1 MVGVAGAQRQGLLA
15 PGYRAGMTTL
25 PAATPD
31 RTRAARVLDAADL
44 RTEHWRDLYR
54 DLHAHPELSGREH
67 RTAGVLAAEL
77 RAAGLEVTE
86 GVGGTGVVG
95 VLRNG
100 DGPVVMLRADMD
112 GLPVLED
119 SGKPYQ
125 SRHTDTDPA
134 GDTVPTMHACGH
146 DMHVTALAAAVDT
159 LAGARDAWRGTLLV
173 VGQPAEE
180 TATGANAMLDD
191 GLFTRFP
198 KPDVALG
205 QHVGP
210 LPAGVANHSRE
221 LLMAAACTLDV
232 TIHGRGGHGSMPH
245 VTVDPV
251 LTAAYAVTRLQAI
264 VSRETPSGD
273 PVVVT
278 VGTFHAGTKSNI
290 IPDTATFTVNL
301 RARTDAS
308 MARAVAAV
316 HRVVEAE
323 AAAAGCPQPPTIGV
337 RENPPATVNT
347 PALVDRVMAAQEAV
361 MPAGAIRVAE
371 PLMGSEDF
379 SEFGLP
385 KGRYAGDPVPYAFWF
400 WGGMDPDLFPADY
413 TTGFSASVPGNHT
426 AQFAPLDEPTIAAGR
441 RLLVAAALELLA

>member
-1 MVGVAGAQRQGLLA
+1 MALD
-15 PGYRAGMTTL
+15 TT
-25 PAATPD
+25 PTTD
-31 RTRAARVLDAADL
+31 RTRAARLLDAAEPLDARWL
-44 RTEHWRDLYR
+44 ALYR

-67 RTAGVLAAEL
+67 RTAAALATEL
-77 RAAGLEVTE
+77 RASGLEVTE

-112 GLPVLED
+112 GLPVLEE
-119 SGKPYQ
+119 SGVPYA
-125 SRHTDTDPA
+125 SRHTDVNPA
-134 GDTVPTMHACGH
+134 GETVPTMHACGH
-146 DMHVTALAAAVDT
+146 DMHVTALAAAVDA
-159 LAGARDAWRGTLLV
+159 LAGAREAWRGTLLV

-180 TATGANAMLDD
+180 TASGANAMLAD

-232 TIHGRGGHGSMPH
+232 TIHGRGGHGSRPF
-245 VTVDPV
+245 VTVDPI

-264 VSRETPSGD
+264 VARETSPED
-273 PVVVT
+273 PLVVT

-301 RARTDAS
+301 RARSDAS
-308 MARAVAAV
+308 MERAVAAV
-316 HRVVEAE
+316 RRIVEAE
-323 AAAAGCPQPPTIGV
+323 AAAAGCPQPPTIGM

-347 PALVDRVMAAQEAV
+347 AEVVDRVMAAQAAV
-361 MPAGAIRVAE
+361 MPDGAVRIAD

-379 SEFGLP
+379 SEYGLP

-400 WGGMDPDLFPADY
+400 WGGMDPALFPAGY
-413 TTGFSASVPGNHT
+413 TTGVVPSVPGNHT
-426 AQFAPLDEPTIAAGR
+426 AQFAPLDAPTLAAGR
-441 RLLVAAALELLA
+441 RLLVAAALEFLA

>member
-1 MVGVAGAQRQGLLA
+1 MSATHPDGA
-15 PGYRAGMTTL
+15 PD
-25 PAATPD
+25 PA
-31 RTRAARVLDAADL
+31 RAARVLDAADP
-44 RTEHWRDLYR
+44 RTEHWRALYR

-67 RTAGVLAAEL
+67 RTAAALAAEL
-77 RAAGLEVTE
+77 RASGLEVTE

-112 GLPVLED
+112 GLPVREETGL
-119 SGKPYQ
+119 PYQ
-125 SRHTDTDPA
+125 SRHTDVDPA

-146 DMHVTALAAAVDT
+146 DMHVTALAAAVDA
-159 LAGARDAWRGTLLV
+159 LAGAREQWHGTLLV

-180 TATGANAMLDD
+180 TASGASAMLED

-205 QHVGP
+205 QHVGA
-210 LPAGVANHSRE
+210 LPAGVSHHARG

-232 TIHGRGGHGSMPH
+232 TVHGRGGHGSRPF

-264 VSRETPSGD
+264 ASRETSPDD

-278 VGTFHAGTKSNI
+278 VATFHAGTKSNI

-301 RARTDAS
+301 RARSDAT
-308 MARAVAAV
+308 MARLVASV
-316 HRVVEAE
+316 RRVVEAE
-323 AAAAGCPQPPTIGV
+323 AAAAGCPQPPTV
-337 RENPPATVNT
+337 TLRENPPATVND
-347 PALVDRVMAAQEAV
+347 PDVVDRVMAAQRAV
-361 MPAGAIRVAE
+361 MPAGTVRTAE

-379 SEFGLP
+379 SEYGLP
-385 KGRYAGDPVPYAFWF
+385 RGRYDGDPVPYAFWF
-400 WGGMDPDLFPADY
+400 WGGPDPALFPEGIDS
-413 TTGFSASVPGNHT
+413 GLSPEVPGNHS
-426 AQFAPLDEPTIAAGR
+426 AQFAPLDDPTIAAGR
-441 RLLVAAALELLA
+441 RLLVAAALAFLG

>member
-1 MVGVAGAQRQGLLA
+1 MPHDDR
-15 PGYRAGMTTL
+15 PD
-25 PAATPD
+25 ATPSAPSAAGEH
-31 RTRAARVLDAADL
+31 RAAAVLDAADL

-54 DLHAHPELSGREH
+54 DLHQHPELSGREH
-67 RTAGVLAAEL
+67 RTAAVLAGEL

-125 SRHTDTDPA
+125 SRHTDVNPA
-134 GDTVPTMHACGH
+134 GETVPTMHACGH

-159 LAGARDAWRGTLLV
+159 LAGARDAWSGTLLV

-180 TATGANAMLDD
+180 TASGASAMLDD

-198 KPDVALG
+198 KPDVAIG

-210 LPAGVANHSRE
+210 IPVGVAHHSRG

-232 TIHGRGGHGSMPH
+232 TIHGRGGHGSRPF
-245 VTVDPV
+245 VTVDPI
-251 LTAAYAVTRLQAI
+251 LTAAYAITRLQTI
-264 VSRETPSGD
+264 VARETSPED
-273 PVVVT
+273 PLVVT

-290 IPDTATFTVNL
+290 IPDDATFTVNL
-301 RARTDAS
+301 RARSDAS
-308 MARAVAAV
+308 MERAVAAV
-316 HRVVEAE
+316 RRIVEAE
-323 AAAAGCPQPPTIGV
+323 AAAAGCPAPPTIGL

-347 PALVDRVMAAQEAV
+347 PEVVDRVMAAQRAV
-361 MPAGAIRVAE
+361 LPEGSVRLAD

-379 SEFGLP
+379 SEYGLP
-385 KGRYAGDPVPYAFWF
+385 KGRYDGDPVPYAFWF
-400 WGGMDPDLFPADY
+400 WGGMAHEQFPE
-413 TTGFSASVPGNHT
+413 GFASGMAPEVPGNHT
-426 AQFAPLDEPTIAAGR
+426 PQFAPEDEPTIATGR
-441 RLLVAAALELLA
+441 RLLVAAALALLG

>member
-1 MVGVAGAQRQGLLA
+1 MPAQ
-15 PGYRAGMTTL
+15 TTTT
-25 PAATPD
+25 APD
-31 RTRAARVLDAADL
+31 RARASRVLAAIDPRDA
-44 RTEHWRDLYR
+44 HWRDLYR

-67 RTAGVLAAEL
+67 RTAAALAAEL
-77 RAAGLEVTE
+77 RASGLEVTE

-95 VLRNG
+95 LLRNG
-100 DGPVVMLRADMD
+100 DGPVVLLRADMD
-112 GLPVLED
+112 GLPVLEE
-119 SGKPYQ
+119 SGVPYQ
-125 SRHTDTDPA
+125 SRHTDVNPA
-134 GDTVPTMHACGH
+134 GETVPTMHACGH

-159 LAGARDAWRGTLLV
+159 LAGARDAWRGTLMV
-173 VGQPAEE
+173 IGQPAEE
-180 TATGANAMLDD
+180 TAQGANAMLAD

-245 VTVDPV
+245 VTVDPI
-251 LTAAYAVTRLQAI
+251 LTAAYAVTRLQTV

-273 PVVVT
+273 PVVLT
-278 VGTFHAGTKSNI
+278 VGTFHAGTKANI

-301 RARTDAS
+301 RARSDAS
-308 MARAVAAV
+308 MDRAVAAV
-316 HRVVEAE
+316 RRIVEAE
-323 AAAAGCPQPPTIGV
+323 ATAAGCPLPPTITI

-347 PALVDRVMAAQEAV
+347 PAVVDRVIAAQQAV
-361 MPAGAIRVAE
+361 MPEDAIRIAE

-385 KGRYAGDPVPYAFWF
+385 KGRYEGDPVPYAFWF
-400 WGGMDPDLFPADY
+400 WGGMDPALFPADY
-413 TTGFSASVPGNHT
+413 WTGFSAAVPGNHR

-441 RLLVAAALELLA
+441 RLLVAAALEFLG

>member
-1 MVGVAGAQRQGLLA
+1 MPTDA
-15 PGYRAGMTTL
+15 T
-25 PAATPD
+25 AAPD
-31 RTRAARVLDAADL
+31 RTRAARVLDAADP
-44 RTEHWRDLYR
+44 RAAHWRDLYR

-67 RTAGVLAAEL
+67 RTAAAFASEL
-77 RAAGLEVTE
+77 RASGLEVTE

-95 VLRNG
+95 LLRNG

-112 GLPVLED
+112 GLPVLEE
-119 SGKPYQ
+119 SGVDYQ
-125 SRHTDTDPA
+125 SRHTDVNPA
-134 GDTVPTMHACGH
+134 GETVPTMHACGH

-159 LAGARDAWRGTLLV
+159 LAGARDAWRGTLMV

-180 TATGANAMLDD
+180 TAAGASGMLAD

-210 LPAGVANHSRE
+210 IPAGVANHARG

-232 TIHGRGGHGSMPH
+232 TIHGRGGHGSRPFA
-245 VTVDPV
+245 TVDPI
-251 LTAAYAVTRLQAI
+251 LTAAYAITRLQTI
-264 VSRETPSGD
+264 VARETAPED
-273 PVVVT
+273 PLVVT

-301 RARTDAS
+301 RARSDAS
-308 MARAVAAV
+308 MERAIAAV
-316 HRVVEAE
+316 RRIVEAE
-323 AAAAGCPQPPTIGV
+323 AAAAGCPQEPTIGL

-347 PALVDRVMAAQEAV
+347 PEVVDRVMAAQAAV
-361 MPAGAIRVAE
+361 MPAGAIRLAE

-385 KGRYAGDPVPYAFWF
+385 KGRYEGDPVPYAFWF
-400 WGGMDPDLFPADY
+400 WGGMDPARFPAGY
-413 TTGFSASVPGNHT
+413 TTGFSPTVPGNHT
-426 AQFAPLDEPTIAAGR
+426 AQFLPLDEPTIAAGR
-441 RLLVAAALELLA
+441 RLLVAAALEFLG

>member
-1 MVGVAGAQRQGLLA
+1 MAHDA
-15 PGYRAGMTTL
+15 
-25 PAATPD
+25 PAAAPAAAPD
-31 RTRAARVLDAADL
+31 ATRALRVLDAADP
-44 RTEHWRDLYR
+44 RDAHWRDLYR

-67 RTAGVLAAEL
+67 RTAAALAAEL
-77 RAAGLEVTE
+77 RASGLEVTE

-95 VLRNG
+95 LLRNG

-112 GLPVLED
+112 GLPVHEETGL
-119 SGKPYQ
+119 PYA
-125 SRHTDTDPA
+125 SRHTDVNPA
-134 GDTVPTMHACGH
+134 GETVFTMHACGH
-146 DMHVTALAAAVDT
+146 DMHVTALAAAVDA

-180 TATGANAMLDD
+180 TAAGARAMLED

-232 TIHGRGGHGSMPH
+232 TIHGRGGHGSRPH

-264 VSRETPSGD
+264 VSRETSPED

-301 RARTDAS
+301 RARSDAS
-308 MARAVAAV
+308 MERAVAAV
-316 HRVVEAE
+316 RRVVEAE
-323 AAAAGCPQPPTIGV
+323 SAAAGCPQPPTIGM

-347 PALVDRVMAAQEAV
+347 AAVVDRVMAAQRAV
-361 MPAGAIRVAE
+361 MPEGAVRLAE

-379 SEFGLP
+379 SEYGLP
-385 KGRYAGDPVPYAFWF
+385 KGRYDGDPVPYAFWF
-400 WGGMDPDLFPADY
+400 WGGMDPALFPEGYAA
-413 TTGFSASVPGNHT
+413 GFSPAVPGNHT

-441 RLLVAAALELLA
+441 RLLVAAALEFLA

>member
-1 MVGVAGAQRQGLLA
+1 MGLDVA
-15 PGYRAGMTTL
+15 PTT
-25 PAATPD
+25 D
-31 RTRAARVLDAADL
+31 RSRAARVLDGAEARDA
-44 RTEHWRDLYR
+44 HWRDLYR

-67 RTAGVLAAEL
+67 RTAAALAAEL
-77 RAAGLEVTE
+77 RASGLEVTE

-119 SGKPYQ
+119 SGVDYQ
-125 SRHTDTDPA
+125 SRYTDVDPA
-134 GDTVPTMHACGH
+134 GETVPTMHACGH

-159 LAGARDAWRGTLLV
+159 LAGAHDTWRGTLLV

-180 TATGANAMLDD
+180 TATGANAMLAD

-210 LPAGVANHSRE
+210 IPAGVANHSRE

-232 TIHGRGGHGSMPH
+232 TIHGRGGHGSRPF
-245 VTVDPV
+245 VTVDPI
-251 LTAAYAVTRLQAI
+251 LTAAYAVTRLQTI
-264 VSRETPSGD
+264 VARETSPED
-273 PVVVT
+273 PLVVT

-301 RARTDAS
+301 RARSDAS
-308 MARAVAAV
+308 MERAIAAV
-316 HRVVEAE
+316 RRIVDAE
-323 AAAAGCPQPPTIGV
+323 AAAAGCPQPPTIGM

-347 PALVDRVMAAQEAV
+347 AEVVDRVMAAQAAV
-361 MPAGAIRVAE
+361 MPEGAIRIAD

-379 SEFGLP
+379 SEYGLP
-385 KGRYAGDPVPYAFWF
+385 KGRYGGDPVPYAFWF
-400 WGGMDPDLFPADY
+400 WGGMDPALFPAGY
-413 TTGFSASVPGNHT
+413 TTGVVPSVPGNHT
-426 AQFAPLDEPTIAAGR
+426 AQFAPQAGPTLDAGR
-441 RLLVAAALELLA
+441 RLLVAAALEFLG

>member
-1 MVGVAGAQRQGLLA
+1 MSVDAA
-15 PGYRAGMTTL
+15 P
-25 PAATPD
+25 PAD
-31 RTRAARVLDAADL
+31 RTPAGDAPADRSRAARVLDTADPRAA
-44 RTEHWRDLYR
+44 HWRDLYR

-67 RTAGVLAAEL
+67 RTAAAFAAEL
-77 RAAGLEVTE
+77 RASGLDVTE

-119 SGKPYQ
+119 TGLPHQ
-125 SRHTDTDPA
+125 SRHTDVNPA
-134 GDTVPTMHACGH
+134 GETVPTMHACGH
-146 DMHVTALAAAVDT
+146 DMHVTALAAAAAT
-159 LAGARDAWRGTLLV
+159 LAGARDAWHGTLLV

-180 TATGANAMLDD
+180 TASGASAMLAD

-210 LPAGVANHSRE
+210 LPAGTANHARG

-232 TIHGRGGHGSMPH
+232 TIHGRGGHGSRPH

-251 LTAAYAVTRLQAI
+251 LTAAYAVTRLQTI
-264 VSRETPSGD
+264 VSRETSPED

-278 VGTFHAGTKSNI
+278 VATFHAGTKSNI
-290 IPDTATFTVNL
+290 IPDTASFTVNL
-301 RARTDAS
+301 RARSDAS
-308 MARAVAAV
+308 MQRAVAAV

-323 AAAAGCPQPPTIGV
+323 AVAAGCPQPPTFGV
-337 RENPPATVNT
+337 RENPPATVND
-347 PALVDRVMAAQEAV
+347 ADVVDRVMAAQRAV
-361 MPAGAIRVAE
+361 MPEGAVRFAE
-371 PLMGSEDF
+371 PVMGSEDF
-379 SEFGLP
+379 SEYGLP
-385 KGRYAGDPVPYAFWF
+385 KGRYPGEPVPYAFWF
-400 WGGMDPDLFPADY
+400 WGGMDPAAFPADY
-413 TTGFSASVPGNHT
+413 VSGFSPAVPGNHT

-441 RLLVAAALELLA
+441 RLLVAAALEFLG

>member
-1 MVGVAGAQRQGLLA
+1 MALDVA
-15 PGYRAGMTTL
+15 PPT
-25 PAATPD
+25 D
-31 RTRAARVLDAADL
+31 RTRAARLLDAAEARDA
-44 RTEHWRDLYR
+44 HWLDLYR

-67 RTAGVLAAEL
+67 RTAAALAAEL
-77 RAAGLEVTE
+77 RASGLEVTE

-119 SGKPYQ
+119 SGVGYQ
-125 SRHTDTDPA
+125 SRHTDVNPA
-134 GDTVPTMHACGH
+134 GETVPTMHACGH

-180 TATGANAMLDD
+180 TATGANAMLAD

-210 LPAGVANHSRE
+210 IPAGVANHSRE

-232 TIHGRGGHGSMPH
+232 TIHGRGGHGSRPF
-245 VTVDPV
+245 VTVDPI
-251 LTAAYAVTRLQAI
+251 LTAAYAVTRLQTI
-264 VSRETPSGD
+264 VARETSPED
-273 PVVVT
+273 PLVVT

-301 RARTDAS
+301 RARSDAS
-308 MARAVAAV
+308 MERAIAAV
-316 HRVVEAE
+316 RRIVDAE
-323 AAAAGCPQPPTIGV
+323 AAAAGCPQPPTIGM

-347 PALVDRVMAAQEAV
+347 AEVVDRVMAAQAAV
-361 MPAGAIRVAE
+361 VPEGAIRVAD

-379 SEFGLP
+379 SEYGLP
-385 KGRYAGDPVPYAFWF
+385 KGRYDGDPVPYAFWF
-400 WGGMDPDLFPADY
+400 WGGMDPALFPEGY
-413 TTGFSASVPGNHT
+413 TTGVVPSVPGNHT
-426 AQFAPLDEPTIAAGR
+426 AQFAPQAEPTLAAGR
-441 RLLVAAALELLA
+441 RLLVAAALEFLG

>member
-1 MVGVAGAQRQGLLA
+1 MALDTA
-15 PGYRAGMTTL
+15 PTA
-25 PAATPD
+25 D
-31 RTRAARVLDAADL
+31 RTRAARVLGAADT
-44 RTEHWRDLYR
+44 RDAHWRDLYR

-67 RTAGVLAAEL
+67 RTAAALAAEL
-77 RAAGLEVTE
+77 RAAGLEVAE

-112 GLPVLED
+112 GLPVLEET
-119 SGKPYQ
+119 GLAYQ
-125 SRHTDTDPA
+125 SRHTDVNPA
-134 GDTVPTMHACGH
+134 GETVATMHACGH

-159 LAGARDAWRGTLLV
+159 LAGARDAWSGTLLV

-180 TATGANAMLDD
+180 TATGASAMLAD

-210 LPAGVANHSRE
+210 LPAGVANHSRG
-221 LLMAAACTLDV
+221 LLMAAAATLDV
-232 TIHGRGGHGSMPH
+232 TIHGRGGHGSRPF
-245 VTVDPV
+245 VTVDPI

-264 VSRETPSGD
+264 ASRETSPED
-273 PVVVT
+273 PLVVT

-301 RARTDAS
+301 RARSDAS

-316 HRVVEAE
+316 ERIVGAE
-323 AAAAGCPQPPTIGV
+323 AAAAGCPEPPTITM

-347 PALVDRVMAAQEAV
+347 AEVVDRVMAAQQAV
-361 MPAGAIRVAE
+361 MPAGAVRTAE

-379 SEFGLP
+379 SEYGLP
-385 KGRYAGDPVPYAFWF
+385 KGRYDGDPVPYAFWF
-400 WGGMDPDLFPADY
+400 WGGMDPALFPDGY
-413 TTGFSASVPGNHT
+413 VSGFSAAVPGNHT

-441 RLLVAAALELLA
+441 RLLVAAALEFLA

>member
-1 MVGVAGAQRQGLLA
+1 MHASPDTHLPPA
-15 PGYRAGMTTL
+15 PADPG
-25 PAATPD
+25 
-31 RTRAARVLDAADL
+31 RAARVLDAADP
-44 RTEHWRDLYR
+44 RDAHWRDLYR

-67 RTAGVLAAEL
+67 RTAAALAAEL
-77 RAAGLEVTE
+77 RASGLEVTE

-95 VLRNG
+95 LLRNG

-125 SRHTDTDPA
+125 SRHTDVNPA
-134 GDTVPTMHACGH
+134 GETVPTMHACGH
-146 DMHVTALAAAVDT
+146 DMHVTALASAVDT
-159 LAGARDAWRGTLLV
+159 LAATRDAWSGTLMV

-180 TATGANAMLDD
+180 TASGANAMLED

-210 LPAGVANHSRE
+210 IPAGVAHHARG

-232 TIHGRGGHGSMPH
+232 TIHGRGGHGSRPF
-245 VTVDPV
+245 VTVDPI
-251 LTAAYAVTRLQAI
+251 LTAAYAITRLQTIAA
-264 VSRETPSGD
+264 RETSPED
-273 PVVVT
+273 PLVVT

-290 IPDTATFTVNL
+290 IPDDATFTVNL
-301 RARTDAS
+301 RARSDAS

-316 HRVVEAE
+316 RRIVEAE
-323 AAAAGCPQPPTIGV
+323 AAAAGCPEPPTIGI

-347 PALVDRVMAAQEAV
+347 PAVVDRVMAAQQAV
-361 MPAGAIRVAE
+361 LPEGSVRIAD

-379 SEFGLP
+379 SEYGLP
-385 KGRYAGDPVPYAFWF
+385 KGRYEGDPVPYAFWF
-400 WGGMDPDLFPADY
+400 WGGMAHAMFPE
-413 TTGFSASVPGNHT
+413 GFASGMSPEVPGNHT
-426 AQFAPLDEPTIAAGR
+426 AQFAPEDEPTLAAGR
-441 RLLVAAALELLA
+441 RLLVAAALEFLG

>member
-1 MVGVAGAQRQGLLA
+1 MALDVA
-15 PGYRAGMTTL
+15 
-25 PAATPD
+25 PATD
-31 RTRAARVLDAADL
+31 RSRAARVLDAAQARDA
-44 RTEHWRDLYR
+44 HWRDLYQ

-67 RTAGVLAAEL
+67 RTAAALAAEL
-77 RAAGLEVTE
+77 RASGLEVTE

-119 SGKPYQ
+119 SGVDYQ
-125 SRHTDTDPA
+125 SRHTDMNPA
-134 GDTVPTMHACGH
+134 GETVPTMHACGH

-159 LAGARDAWRGTLLV
+159 LAGARDAWGGTLLV

-180 TATGANAMLDD
+180 TASGANAMLAD

-210 LPAGVANHSRE
+210 IPAGVANHSRE

-232 TIHGRGGHGSMPH
+232 TIHGRGGHGSRPF
-245 VTVDPV
+245 VTVDPI
-251 LTAAYAVTRLQAI
+251 LTAAYAVTRLQTI
-264 VSRETPSGD
+264 VARETSPED
-273 PVVVT
+273 PLVVT

-301 RARTDAS
+301 RARSDAS
-308 MARAVAAV
+308 MERAVAAV
-316 HRVVEAE
+316 RRIVDAE
-323 AAAAGCPQPPTIGV
+323 AAAAGCPQPPTIGM

-347 PALVDRVMAAQEAV
+347 AEVVDRVMAAQAAV
-361 MPAGAIRVAE
+361 MPAGAIRIAD

-379 SEFGLP
+379 SEYGLP
-385 KGRYAGDPVPYAFWF
+385 KGRYDGDPVPYAFWF
-400 WGGMDPDLFPADY
+400 WGGMDPALFPEGY
-413 TTGFSASVPGNHT
+413 TTGVVPSVPGNHT
-426 AQFAPLDEPTIAAGR
+426 AQFAPLAEPTLDAGR
-441 RLLVAAALELLA
+441 RLLVAAALEFLG

>member
-1 MVGVAGAQRQGLLA
+1 MALD
-15 PGYRAGMTTL
+15 TT
-25 PAATPD
+25 PTTD
-31 RTRAARVLDAADL
+31 RTRAARLLDAAEPLDARWL
-44 RTEHWRDLYR
+44 ALYR

-67 RTAGVLAAEL
+67 RTAAALAGEL
-77 RAAGLEVTE
+77 RASGLEVTE

-112 GLPVLED
+112 GLPVLEE
-119 SGKPYQ
+119 SGVPYA
-125 SRHTDTDPA
+125 SRHTDVNPA
-134 GDTVPTMHACGH
+134 GETVPTMHACGH
-146 DMHVTALAAAVDT
+146 DMHVTALAAAVDA

-180 TATGANAMLDD
+180 TASGANAMLAD

-232 TIHGRGGHGSMPH
+232 TIHGRGGHGSRPF
-245 VTVDPV
+245 VTVDPI

-264 VSRETPSGD
+264 VARETSPED
-273 PVVVT
+273 PLVVT

-301 RARTDAS
+301 RARSDAS
-308 MARAVAAV
+308 MERAVAAV
-316 HRVVEAE
+316 RRIVEAE
-323 AAAAGCPQPPTIGV
+323 AAAAGCPQPPTIGM

-347 PALVDRVMAAQEAV
+347 AEVVDRVMAAQAAV
-361 MPAGAIRVAE
+361 MPEGAIRVAD

-379 SEFGLP
+379 SEYGLP
-385 KGRYAGDPVPYAFWF
+385 RGRYEGDPVPYAFWF
-400 WGGMDPDLFPADY
+400 WGGMDPALFPAGY
-413 TTGFSASVPGNHT
+413 TTGVVPSVPGNHT
-426 AQFAPLDEPTIAAGR
+426 AQFAPLDAPTLAAGR
-441 RLLVAAALELLA
+441 RLLVAAALEFLG

>member
-1 MVGVAGAQRQGLLA
+1 MALDVA
-15 PGYRAGMTTL
+15 PTT
-25 PAATPD
+25 D
-31 RTRAARVLDAADL
+31 RSRAARVLDGAEARDA
-44 RTEHWRDLYR
+44 HWRDLYR

-67 RTAGVLAAEL
+67 RTAATLAAEL
-77 RAAGLEVTE
+77 RASGLEVTE

-119 SGKPYQ
+119 SGVDYQ
-125 SRHTDTDPA
+125 SRHTDVNPA
-134 GDTVPTMHACGH
+134 GETVPTMHACGH

-159 LAGARDAWRGTLLV
+159 LAGARDTWRGTLLV

-180 TATGANAMLDD
+180 TATGANAMLAD

-210 LPAGVANHSRE
+210 IPAGVANHSRE

-232 TIHGRGGHGSMPH
+232 TIHGRGGHGSRPF
-245 VTVDPV
+245 VTVDPI
-251 LTAAYAVTRLQAI
+251 LTAAYAVTRLQTI
-264 VSRETPSGD
+264 VARETSPED
-273 PVVVT
+273 PLVVT

-301 RARTDAS
+301 RARSDAS
-308 MARAVAAV
+308 MERAIAAV
-316 HRVVEAE
+316 RRIVDAE
-323 AAAAGCPQPPTIGV
+323 AAAAGCPQPPTIGM

-347 PALVDRVMAAQEAV
+347 AEVVDRVMAAQAAV
-361 MPAGAIRVAE
+361 MPEGAIRIAD

-379 SEFGLP
+379 SEYGLP
-385 KGRYAGDPVPYAFWF
+385 KGRYDGDPVPYAFWF
-400 WGGMDPDLFPADY
+400 WGGMDPALFPEGY
-413 TTGFSASVPGNHT
+413 TTGVVPSVPGNHT
-426 AQFAPLDEPTIAAGR
+426 AQFAPQAEPTLDAGR
-441 RLLVAAALELLA
+441 RLLVAAALEFLG

>member
-1 MVGVAGAQRQGLLA
+1 MALDVA
-15 PGYRAGMTTL
+15 PTT
-25 PAATPD
+25 D
-31 RTRAARVLDAADL
+31 RSRAARVLDAAVARDA
-44 RTEHWRDLYR
+44 HWRDLYR

-67 RTAGVLAAEL
+67 RTAAALAAQL
-77 RAAGLEVTE
+77 RASGLEVTE

-119 SGKPYQ
+119 SGVDYQ
-125 SRHTDTDPA
+125 SRHTDVNPA
-134 GDTVPTMHACGH
+134 GETVPTMHACGH

-180 TATGANAMLDD
+180 TATGANAMLAD

-210 LPAGVANHSRE
+210 IPAGVANHSRE

-232 TIHGRGGHGSMPH
+232 TIHGRGGHGSRPF
-245 VTVDPV
+245 VTVDPI
-251 LTAAYAVTRLQAI
+251 LTAAYAVTRLQTI
-264 VSRETPSGD
+264 VARETSPED
-273 PVVVT
+273 PLVVT

-301 RARTDAS
+301 RARSDAS
-308 MARAVAAV
+308 MERAVAAV
-316 HRVVEAE
+316 RRIVDAE
-323 AAAAGCPQPPTIGV
+323 AAAAGCPQPPTIGM

-347 PALVDRVMAAQEAV
+347 AEVVDRVMAAQAAV
-361 MPAGAIRVAE
+361 MPEGAIRIAD

-379 SEFGLP
+379 SEYGLP
-385 KGRYAGDPVPYAFWF
+385 KGRYDGDPVPYAFWF
-400 WGGMDPDLFPADY
+400 WGGMDPALFPTGY
-413 TTGFSASVPGNHT
+413 TTGVVPSVPGNHT
-426 AQFAPLDEPTIAAGR
+426 AQFAPLAEPTLDAGR
-441 RLLVAAALELLA
+441 RLLVAAALEFLG

>member
-1 MVGVAGAQRQGLLA
+1 
-15 PGYRAGMTTL
+15 MTLDT
-25 PAATPD
+25 TPTTD
-31 RTRAARVLDAADL
+31 RTRAARLLDAAEPLDARWL
-44 RTEHWRDLYR
+44 ALYR

-67 RTAGVLAAEL
+67 RTAAALATEL
-77 RAAGLEVTE
+77 RASGLEVTE

-112 GLPVLED
+112 GLPVLEE
-119 SGKPYQ
+119 SGVPYA
-125 SRHTDTDPA
+125 SRHTDVSPA
-134 GDTVPTMHACGH
+134 GETVPTMHACGH
-146 DMHVTALAAAVDT
+146 DMHVTALAAAVDA
-159 LAGARDAWRGTLLV
+159 LAGAREAWRGTLLV

-180 TATGANAMLDD
+180 TASGANAMLAD

-232 TIHGRGGHGSMPH
+232 TIHGRGGHGSRPF
-245 VTVDPV
+245 VTVDPI

-264 VSRETPSGD
+264 VARETSPED
-273 PVVVT
+273 PLVVT

-301 RARTDAS
+301 RARSDAS
-308 MARAVAAV
+308 MERAVAAV
-316 HRVVEAE
+316 RRIVEAE
-323 AAAAGCPQPPTIGV
+323 AAAAGCPQPPTIGM

-347 PALVDRVMAAQEAV
+347 AEVVDRVTAAQAAV
-361 MPAGAIRVAE
+361 MPEGAVRIAD

-379 SEFGLP
+379 SEYGLP
-385 KGRYAGDPVPYAFWF
+385 KGRYEGDPVPYAFWF
-400 WGGMDPDLFPADY
+400 WGGMDPALFPAGY
-413 TTGFSASVPGNHT
+413 TTGVVPSVPGNHT
-426 AQFAPLDEPTIAAGR
+426 AQFAPLDAPTLAAGR
-441 RLLVAAALELLA
+441 RLLVAAALEFLA

>member
-1 MVGVAGAQRQGLLA
+1 MSDLPTTSTDA
-15 PGYRAGMTTL
+15 PGLVPDDHGDRAS
-25 PAATPD
+25 
-31 RTRAARVLDAADL
+31 RVLDDADL
-44 RTEHWRDLYR
+44 RAEHWRDLYR

-67 RTAGVLAAEL
+67 RTAAAFAAEL
-77 RAAGLEVTE
+77 RASGLEVTE

-95 VLRNG
+95 LLRNG
-100 DGPVVMLRADMD
+100 DGPTVMLRADMD
-112 GLPVLED
+112 GLPILEET
-119 SGKPYQ
+119 GLPYQ
-125 SRHTDTDPA
+125 SRHTDVSPA
-134 GDTVPTMHACGH
+134 GETVPTMHACGH

-159 LAGARDAWRGTLLV
+159 LAGARHSWHGTLLV

-180 TATGANAMLDD
+180 TAAGASSMLED

-221 LLMAAACTLDV
+221 LLMAASSTLDV
-232 TIHGRGGHGSMPH
+232 TIHGRGGHGSMPQ
-245 VTVDPV
+245 VTVDPI
-251 LTAAYAVTRLQAI
+251 LTAAYAITRLQAI
-264 VSRETPSGD
+264 AARETAADD

-290 IPDTATFTVNL
+290 IPDDATFTVNL
-301 RARTDAS
+301 RARSDAS
-308 MARAVAAV
+308 MDRAVAAV
-316 HRVVEAE
+316 RRIVEAE
-323 AAAAGCPQPPTIGV
+323 AAAARCPQPPSIGI

-347 PALVDRVMAAQEAV
+347 AAVVDRVMAAQRAV
-361 MPAGAIRVAE
+361 MPEGSVRIAA

-385 KGRYAGDPVPYAFWF
+385 QGRYPGAPVPYAFWF
-400 WGGMDPDLFPADY
+400 WGGMAPERFPADY
-413 TTGFSASVPGNHT
+413 TTGFSPSVPGNHT

-441 RLLVAAALELLA
+441 RLMVAAALEFLG